1 MIYNLLILGIS
12 IWLIY
17 DIFLMHKAKNKSQ
30 VLIESILL
38 VILIAGYLINQL
50 YEANYFVSDTYFYSG
65 MVLAASMY
73 FCILWLH
80 RYKYKNSDDERKKK
94 SIINSI
100 LRIHAIMF
108 LYGLVLVWI
117 VFF

>member
-17 DIFLMHKAKNKSQ
+17 DILLMYKAKNKSQ
-30 VLIESILL
+30 VLIEFILF
-38 VILIAGYLINQL
+38 VVLIAGYLINKL

-65 MVLAASMY
+65 IVLAAIMY

-100 LRIHAIMF
+100 LTIHVIMF
-108 LYGLVLVWI
+108 LYGLVLVWV

>member
-17 DIFLMHKAKNKSQ
+17 DIFLMHKEKNKSQ
-30 VLIESILL
+30 VLIEAILL
-38 VILIAGYLINQL
+38 VLLIAGYLINKL

-65 MVLAASMY
+65 MVLAAIMY

-80 RYKYKNSDDERKKK
+80 RYRYKSTDDERKKK

-100 LRIHAIMF
+100 LIIHAIIF
-108 LYGLVLVWI
+108 LYGLVIVLVI
-117 VFF
+117 FF

>member
-1 MIYNLLILGIS
+1 MIYDLLILGIS
-12 IWLIY
+12 IWLLY
-17 DIFLMHKAKNKSQ
+17 DIFLMYKAKNKSQ

-65 MVLAASMY
+65 MVLAIVMY
-73 FCILWLH
+73 LGILGLH
-80 RYKYKNSDDERKKK
+80 RYRYKNTDDERKKK

-100 LRIHAIMF
+100 LTIHAIMF
-108 LYGLVLVWI
+108 LYGLVIVWVI
-117 VFF
+117 FF

>member
-1 MIYNLLILGIS
+1 MIYNLLIWGIS

-38 VILIAGYLINQL
+38 AVLIAGYLINKL
-50 YEANYFVSDTYFYSG
+50 YETNYFTSDTYFYSG
-65 MVLAASMY
+65 MVLAVIMY

-100 LRIHAIMF
+100 LIIHAIIF
-108 LYGLVLVWI
+108 LYGVVIVWV

>member
-1 MIYNLLILGIS
+1 MIYNLLIWGIS

-50 YEANYFVSDTYFYSG
+50 YEASYFVSDTYFYLG
-65 MVLAASMY
+65 MVLAIVMY
-73 FCILWLH
+73 LGILGLH
-80 RYKYKNSDDERKKK
+80 RYRYKNSDDKRKKK

-100 LRIHAIMF
+100 LTIHAIMF
-108 LYGLVLVWI
+108 LYGIVIVWVL
-117 VFF
+117 FF

>member
-17 DIFLMHKAKNKSQ
+17 DIFLMHKEKNKSQ
-30 VLIESILL
+30 VLIEAILL
-38 VILIAGYLINQL
+38 VLLIAGYLINKL

-65 MVLAASMY
+65 MVLAAIMY

-80 RYKYKNSDDERKKK
+80 RYRYKSTDDERKKK

-100 LRIHAIMF
+100 LIIHAIIF
-108 LYGLVLVWI
+108 LYGPVIVWVI
-117 VFF
+117 FF

>member
-1 MIYNLLILGIS
+1 MIYDLLILGIS
-12 IWLIY
+12 IWLLY
-17 DIFLMHKAKNKSQ
+17 DIFLMYKTKNKSQ
-30 VLIESILL
+30 VLIEAILL
-38 VILIAGYLINQL
+38 VLLIAGYLINKL

-65 MVLAASMY
+65 MVLAAIMY

-80 RYKYKNSDDERKKK
+80 RYRYKNTDDERKKK

-100 LRIHAIMF
+100 LIIHAIIF
-108 LYGLVLVWI
+108 LYGVVIVWG

>member
-1 MIYNLLILGIS
+1 MIYDLLILGIS
-12 IWLIY
+12 IWLLY
-17 DIFLMHKAKNKSQ
+17 DIFLMYKAKNKSQ

-38 VILIAGYLINQL
+38 AVLIAGYLINKL
-50 YEANYFVSDTYFYSG
+50 YETNYYTSDTYFYSG
-65 MVLAASMY
+65 MVLAAIMY

-100 LRIHAIMF
+100 LTIHAIMF

>member
-1 MIYNLLILGIS
+1 MIYDLLILGIS
-12 IWLIY
+12 IWLLY
-17 DIFLMHKAKNKSQ
+17 DIFLMYKAKNKSQ

-38 VILIAGYLINQL
+38 AVLIAGYLITKL
-50 YEANYFVSDTYFYSG
+50 YETNYFISDTYFYSG
-65 MVLAASMY
+65 MVLAAIMY

-80 RYKYKNSDDERKKK
+80 RYRYKSTDDERKKK

-100 LRIHAIMF
+100 LIIHAIIF
-108 LYGLVLVWI
+108 LYGVVIVWV

>member
-1 MIYNLLILGIS
+1 MIYDLLILGIS
-12 IWLIY
+12 IWLLY
-17 DIFLMHKAKNKSQ
+17 DIFLMYKAKNKSQ
-30 VLIESILL
+30 VLIEFILL

-65 MVLAASMY
+65 MVLAVIMY

-80 RYKYKNSDDERKKK
+80 RYRYKNSDDERKKK

-100 LRIHAIMF
+100 LTIHLVLF
-108 LYGLVLVWI
+108 LYGGVIVWI
-117 VFF
+117 IFF

>member
-1 MIYNLLILGIS
+1 MIYDLLILGIS
-12 IWLIY
+12 IWLLY
-17 DIFLMHKAKNKSQ
+17 DIFLMHKEKNKSQ
-30 VLIESILL
+30 VLIEAILL
-38 VILIAGYLINQL
+38 VLLIAGYLINKL

-65 MVLAASMY
+65 MVLAAIMY

-80 RYKYKNSDDERKKK
+80 RYRYKNTDDERKKK

-100 LRIHAIMF
+100 LIIHAIIF
-108 LYGLVLVWI
+108 LYGVVIVWV

>member
-17 DIFLMHKAKNKSQ
+17 DIFIMHKVKNKSQ

-38 VILIAGYLINQL
+38 VILIAGYLINKL
-50 YEANYFVSDTYFYSG
+50 YEANYLVSDTYFYSG

-80 RYKYKNSDDERKKK
+80 RYRYKNTDDERKKK

-100 LRIHAIMF
+100 LTIHAIMF
-108 LYGLVLVWI
+108 LYGVVIVWV